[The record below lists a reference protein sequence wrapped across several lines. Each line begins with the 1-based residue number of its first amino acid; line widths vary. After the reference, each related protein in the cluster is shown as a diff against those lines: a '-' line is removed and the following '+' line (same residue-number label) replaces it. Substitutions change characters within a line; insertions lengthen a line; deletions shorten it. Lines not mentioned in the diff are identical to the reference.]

1 MISSTEQ
8 ESDPFTEI
16 VEELINKANSDIQK
30 RKYYKGRFLG
40 KGDFSKCYE
49 LTCSEKKKNLQQNSY
64 RKITLE
70 NLQPK

>member
-8 ESDPFTEI
+8 ESDPITEI
-16 VEELINKANSDIQK
+16 VEELINIQK

-49 LTCSEKKKNLQQNSY
+49 LTCSEKKKICS
-64 RKITLE
+64 KIHTE
-70 NLQPK
+70 K